1 MSWVNKETIAEHLD
15 TSVRSVERF
24 QQLGMPHKKK
34 GKKPFKVGW
43 CIHWYIGYSES
54 KPYGL
59 KDKNGLTLT
68 LFGYAIG
75 GHNILELRDKARELS
90 EVMGYVDLEIGQALG
105 ILKQSNLIPT
115 KH

>member
-1 MSWVNKETIAEHLD
+1 MVAGFVPPFVNPRVCKVLCGLRTVLAPSQTILQLNYNYAASKCSNIVASCTKRAAL
-15 TSVRSVERF
+15 RVE
-24 QQLGMPHKKK
+24 
-34 GKKPFKVGW
+34 
-43 CIHWYIGYSES
+43 IAA
-54 KPYGL
+54 
-59 KDKNGLTLT
+59 